1 MKCPYCLSLVED
13 EAVVCKVCTRDLY
26 LFKPMMEKI
35 RALEEKIQ
43 TQQSHEELQRRI
55 ADLEEALL
63 QAHEAV
69 HAHAEGLVRQLFN
82 VAQFFA
88 IPLALLLLGHALI
101 TVVYDLPLLYLRIV
115 SVLLPMP
122 FGYWLFR
129 TRKRIVLPWFI
140 AAAALASS
148 AVVGMSAITGWV
160 DHTPVM
166 PQNMLEWKEFIEYA
180 ASISFSFLT
189 GMLLGAMAYRRTHRR
204 TSAAPSPLLRAV
216 VAHLSEGKLSG
227 ESVQQLIAKL
237 ENLGST
243 AVAVGTTAMSVYT
256 GLKSLL

>member
-43 TQQSHEELQRRI
+43 TQQSQEELQQRI
-55 ADLEEALL
+55 AELEEALV

-69 HAHAEGLVRQLFN
+69 HAQKEGFGKHLFN
-82 VAQFFA
+82 LGQFFL

-101 TVVYDLPLLYLRIV
+101 TVVYDLPLLYLRLV
-115 SVLLPMP
+115 SVALPMP

-129 TRKRIVLPWFI
+129 SRKRILLPWFI
-140 AAAALASS
+140 AAAGLASAS
-148 AVVGMSAITGWV
+148 VVGMSAITGWV

-166 PQNMLEWKEFIEYA
+166 PQSMVEWKEFIEYA

-189 GMLLGAMAYRRTHRR
+189 GMLLGGMAYRRTHRR
-204 TSAAPSPLLRAV
+204 LNKGPNRLLKAL

-227 ESVQQLIAKL
+227 ESVQQLVAKL
-237 ENLGST
+237 ESMGGT

>member
-26 LFKPMMEKI
+26 LLKPMMEKI

-43 TQQSHEELQRRI
+43 TQQSHEELQERI
-55 ADLEEALL
+55 AELEEALL

-69 HAHAEGLVRQLFN
+69 HAKKEGFWKHLFN
-82 VAQFFA
+82 LGQFFL

-101 TVVYDLPLLYLRIV
+101 TVVYDLPLLYLRLV
-115 SVLLPMP
+115 SVALPMP
-122 FGYWLFR
+122 FGFWLFR
-129 TRKRIVLPWFI
+129 SRKRILLPWFI
-140 AAAALASS
+140 AAAGLASGS
-148 AVVGMSAITGWV
+148 VIGMSAITGWV

-166 PQNMLEWKEFIEYA
+166 PQNMLVWKEFIEYA

-189 GMLLGAMAYRRTHRR
+189 GMLLGGMAYRRTHMRA
-204 TSAAPSPLLRAV
+204 TKAAHPLLRAV

-227 ESVQQLIAKL
+227 ESVQQLVSKL
-237 ENLGST
+237 ENLGGT
-243 AVAVGTTAMSVYT
+243 AIAVGTTAMSVYT

>member
-35 RALEEKIQ
+35 RKLEEQIQ
-43 TQQSHEELQRRI
+43 TQQSQEELHQRI
-55 ADLEEALL
+55 AELEEALL

-69 HAHAEGLVRQLFN
+69 HARHESVWTHLFN
-82 VAQFFA
+82 IAQFFL

-101 TVVYDLPLLYLRIV
+101 TVVYDLPLLYLRLV
-115 SVLLPMP
+115 SVVLPMP

-129 TRKRIVLPWFI
+129 SRKRVLLPWFI
-140 AAAALASS
+140 AAAALASGS
-148 AVVGMSAITGWV
+148 VIGMSAITGWV

-180 ASISFSFLT
+180 TSISMSFLT
-189 GMLLGAMAYRRTHRR
+189 GMWLGGMAYRRTHRR
-204 TSAAPSPLLRAV
+204 AMQGPHRLLRAL

-227 ESVQQLIAKL
+227 ESVQQLVSKL
-237 ENLGST
+237 ESLGGT
-243 AVAVGTTAMSVYT
+243 AVAIGTTAMSVYT
-256 GLKSLL
+256 GLKSLM

>member
-43 TQQSHEELQRRI
+43 TQQSQEELQLRI
-55 ADLEEALL
+55 AELEDALL
-63 QAHEAV
+63 RAHEAV
-69 HAHAEGLVRQLFN
+69 HAKPEGFWRHLFN
-82 VAQFFA
+82 LAQFFF
-88 IPLALLLLGHALI
+88 IPLALLLLGHALV
-101 TVVYDLPLLYLRIV
+101 TVVYDLPLLYLRLI
-115 SVLLPMP
+115 SVALPMP

-129 TRKRIVLPWFI
+129 SRKRILLPWFI
-140 AAAALASS
+140 AAAGLASAS
-148 AVVGMSAITGWV
+148 VIGMSAITGWV

-166 PQNMLEWKEFIEYA
+166 PQNLVEWKEFIEYA

-189 GMLLGAMAYRRTHRR
+189 GMLLGGMAYRRTHRR
-204 TSAAPSPLLRAV
+204 ASTGPNRLLKTV

-227 ESVQQLIAKL
+227 ESVQQLVSKL
-237 ENLGST
+237 ESLGGT
-243 AVAVGTTAMSVYT
+243 AVAIGTTAMSVYT
-256 GLKSLL
+256 GLKSIL

>member
-35 RALEEKIQ
+35 RTLEEKVQ
-43 TQQSHEELQRRI
+43 TQQSQDELLHRI
-55 ADLEEALL
+55 AELEEALL
-63 QAHEAV
+63 HAHEAV
-69 HAHAEGLVRQLFN
+69 HAQKEGLWKQLFN
-82 VAQFFA
+82 VGQFFV

-101 TVVYDLPLLYLRIV
+101 TVVYDLPLLYLRLV
-115 SVLLPMP
+115 SVVLPMP
-122 FGYWLFR
+122 FGYWLFCN
-129 TRKRIVLPWFI
+129 RKRVLLPWF
-140 AAAALASS
+140 AAAMALASAS
-148 AVVGMSAITGWV
+148 VVGMSAITGWV

-189 GMLLGAMAYRRTHRR
+189 GMWLGAMAYQRTHRR
-204 TSAAPSPLLRAV
+204 AQRSNRILSLV
-216 VAHLSEGKLSG
+216 VANLSEGKLSAD
-227 ESVQQLIAKL
+227 SVKQLVSKL
-237 ENLGST
+237 ESLGGT
-243 AVAVGTTAMSVYT
+243 AVAIGTMTMSVYT